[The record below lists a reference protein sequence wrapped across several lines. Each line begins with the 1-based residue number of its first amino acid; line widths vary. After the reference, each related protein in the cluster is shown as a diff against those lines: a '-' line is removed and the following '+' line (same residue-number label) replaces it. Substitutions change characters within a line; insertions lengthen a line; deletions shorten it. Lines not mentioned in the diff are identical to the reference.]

1 MKKKQKKTENRWNH
15 ALAFNFFITWSLK
28 AFKMPWKA
36 ELRIRIFFTI
46 GIRDKFFPDPGS
58 FWPWFQLRLRICS
71 RKHTGKK
78 KTVSL
83 HSTFHIGS
91 GMRKCSDPG
100 KNNPDPQHWIWLKF
114 SNQNHN
120 LHTLRYRFFGFFW
133 CKLHAPAISLQTY
146 L

>member
-1 MKKKQKKTENRWNH
+1 
-15 ALAFNFFITWSLK
+15 
-28 AFKMPWKA
+28 
-36 ELRIRIFFTI
+36 LRIRIFFTI
-46 GIRDKFFPDPGS
+46 GIRDKFFPDTGS

-91 GMRKCSDPG
+91 GRRKCSDPG
-100 KNNPDPQHWIWLKF
+100 KNYPDPQHWIWLKF

-120 LHTLRYRFFGFFW
+120 LHTLRYRFFWIFFDVNYMPLLFPYKHTSNPYKMGTRTSSSW
-133 CKLHAPAISLQTY
+133 LAARPPSPTTSFLCQKIDL
-146 L
+146 